1 MEKLLFNHWLFL
13 KTYWREE
20 IMRDLSK
27 QGFDTR
33 SPLRNYI
40 RLLEQIENVNDRFK
54 RLEQL
59 VLDLAVEM
67 HQEKR

>member
-1 MEKLLFNHWLFL
+1 
-13 KTYWREE
+13 
-20 IMRDLSK
+20 MRDLSK

-67 HQEKR
+67 HQAKK